1 MTTWFPPDVPPPSAD
16 PPLAGPLCD
25 SAVVVVAALVLV
37 VAELVVPTLATDAD
51 FAPPHAEVS
60 SATAARALKADK
72 Q

>member
-1 MTTWFPPDVPPPSAD
+1 MTTRFPPDVPPPSAE
-16 PPLAGPLCD
+16 PPLADPLCD
-25 SAVVVVAALVLV
+25 SVVVVAALVVV

-60 SATAARALKADK
+60 SATAASALRTDK